1 MNCELRRTDWVAPP
15 EIIATSEEG
24 CTNTCMLADAD
35 FLETVF
41 VTVAVNVYMIEVFN
55 ENGGKRYLDGSREV
69 EEMIPVGES
78 VEGQ

>member
-1 MNCELRRTDWVAPP
+1 
-15 EIIATSEEG
+15 
-24 CTNTCMLADAD
+24 MLADAD